1 VDKGAW
7 FSDAVTYAYIHG
19 LFNGTGEN
27 TFSPYDTM
35 TRAMFITVIGRMT
48 GADVSKYQSNI
59 PSSDADMDPY
69 YAPYIAWTTEHGITE
84 GMGVDI
90 FLWNEPLNREQ
101 MATLI
106 VHLFD
111 AFGYTYPE
119 ENVTG
124 SPRDL
129 DSISGYAA
137 EPVLKLWE
145 CGIIKG
151 DNEGRFNPK
160 SNATRAEC
168 ATFLM
173 RIDEHLVNIG
183 AKKYDVEETY
193 YVTFQDGNRFID
205 KLAATANKPLGAVPP
220 AEKTARENAIFV
232 GWFVDEALT
241 TPFYP
246 DNAVTGN
253 MTVYAKYVDLPGET
267 LNLTSFTQL
276 NQSPALSFEVVKTAE
291 AAVSPEE
298 AFTLIPRD
306 GSEPVPLKWT
316 VNGDIYTIL
325 ADGGFNEGCSYEL
338 TLAQG
343 YNFKD
348 KPDTIRTAS
357 FTIDMEEIDNLK
369 MSDDIIYI
377 KDTEDMDYIIGDK
390 TYEVLVPSLV
400 PENGGKFDYANAS
413 SLKVNDIICFY
424 TTTNPKDR
432 DYINNSYINDP
443 EIYAKVLDISG
454 TTITF
459 GAFDEEDA
467 NVLYK
472 IPDNFPVIVPVLPT
486 EDTGT
491 VNISSLDI
499 ETYAII
505 MGKDG
510 TLDKAKESINVGDFI
525 SLYTS
530 AENVTGEDTVYFG
543 EVTVYNKTTGEITF
557 RRTTSEA
564 IEDCMNLYIT
574 PDVSGDDLIT
584 PEEKEALEAQL
595 YEQVKAS
602 NFAYEAAFMLS
613 DLATRT
619 GGFRNLDSIQNV
631 FFRDENGNPLSE
643 EEIELLNL
651 GASFE
656 LSDDINLT
664 VELVTRGGQLHYK
677 DGVQLAIGIDA
688 SFETETEDE
697 GKIVIDLS
705 ATFVEEVALGTTVK
719 GDLVKKNVLGFIP
732 IPIGVSVNTAIDVKN
747 FTAVSFN
754 VNIYTVGPEEQS
766 AWEKV
771 KELLGDTEIGDI
783 LDIIEEIQNKIDQA
797 KGTGRHG

>member
-1 VDKGAW
+1 MDKGAW

-124 SPRDL
+124 SPRNL

-486 EDTGT
+486 EDTIFIASVGHCT
-491 VNISSLDI
+491 SASFAESKISSDVISSSLPTAFPSSSI
-499 ETYAII
+499 LNTSGHISVHKPQPMHNSLSTCPFMVKNLLNFYAINI
-505 MGKDG
+505 
-510 TLDKAKESINVGDFI
+510 LI
-525 SLYTS
+525 SLSAFVILPIPNFLTSTS
-530 AENVTGEDTVYFG
+530 A
-543 EVTVYNKTTGEITF
+543 
-557 RRTTSEA
+557 
-564 IEDCMNLYIT
+564 T
-574 PDVSGDDLIT
+574 PGD
-584 PEEKEALEAQL
+584 
-595 YEQVKAS
+595 
-602 NFAYEAAFMLS
+602 
-613 DLATRT
+613 
-619 GGFRNLDSIQNV
+619 RNAG
-631 FFRDENGNPLSE
+631 R
-643 EEIELLNL
+643 
-651 GASFE
+651 
-656 LSDDINLT
+656 
-664 VELVTRGGQLHYK
+664 
-677 DGVQLAIGIDA
+677 
-688 SFETETEDE
+688 
-697 GKIVIDLS
+697 
-705 ATFVEEVALGTTVK
+705 
-719 GDLVKKNVLGFIP
+719 
-732 IPIGVSVNTAIDVKN
+732 
-747 FTAVSFN
+747 
-754 VNIYTVGPEEQS
+754 VGP
-766 AWEKV
+766 
-771 KELLGDTEIGDI
+771 
-783 LDIIEEIQNKIDQA
+783 
-797 KGTGRHG
+797 R